1 MDIRLYQ
8 ASYLAIPLLHNEGH
22 GLSPQPNF
30 LVIDKIQG
38 RGKAV
43 VPTMGEIVVS
53 FADYK
58 IVYREILQ
66 ANEQLGRG
74 EEVREIVYD
83 FATQVVPM
91 LIVPALSDY
100 EYLSQSIAQVNGM
113 LSLFQFRGVLSGF
126 QLIIDESKM
135 SEIIVSTTTLPI
147 TTTENIITTT
157 LEVIT
162 TTQEVTT
169 TENIITTTLE
179 EVTTTVFEEI
189 TTTENITTTTEPIT
203 TTTQL

>member
-8 ASYLAIPLLHNEGH
+8 SSYLAVPLLHNEGH
-22 GLSPQPNF
+22 ALNPQPNF

-38 RGKAV
+38 RGKAF

-74 EEVREIVYD
+74 EEVREIIYD
-83 FATQVVPM
+83 FATQAVPM

-100 EYLSQSIAQVNGM
+100 EYLSASIAQVNGM
-113 LSLFQFRGVLSGF
+113 LSLFQFRGELAGF
-126 QLIIDESKM
+126 QLIIDESKV

-147 TTTENIITTT
+147 TTTLPVTTTTENITTTTENITTTVMETTT

-162 TTQEVTT
+162 TTEQVTT
-169 TENIITTTLE
+169 TENIITTT
-179 EVTTTVFEEI
+179 
-189 TTTENITTTTEPIT
+189 EPIT
-203 TTTQL
+203 TTQL

>member
-22 GLSPQPNF
+22 ALNPQPNF

-74 EEVREIVYD
+74 EEVREIIYD
-83 FATQVVPM
+83 FATQAVPM

-113 LSLFQFRGVLSGF
+113 LSLFQFRGVLAGF

-147 TTTENIITTT
+147 TTTTENITTTT

-162 TTQEVTT
+162 TTQ
-169 TENIITTTLE
+169 
-179 EVTTTVFEEI
+179 EI

-203 TTTQL
+203 TT